1 MQISVDVLCLAR
13 RNTEELVADLLII
26 YHSLHKCG
34 DGILAEGRLKD
45 LLRRAYCFGLSLT
58 RLDIR
63 QVWCGDSGVGRSLA
77 HPHAHL
83 RHPRGGVVHRTTISK
98 PESNGSTL
106 HTPIDTDASPNP
118 KIPRSQTLNPKPQT
132 LDLHPQNPKS

>member
-1 MQISVDVLCLAR
+1 MQLLLHIRDRLSKTISHASDVAAGKPEPIVEGLKPYS
-13 RNTEELVADLLII
+13 TTQELVADLMII

-63 QVWCGDSGVGRSLA
+63 QVAPFLNLSLE
-77 HPHAHL
+77 P
-83 RHPRGGVVHRTTISK
+83 
-98 PESNGSTL
+98 
-106 HTPIDTDASPNP
+106 
-118 KIPRSQTLNPKPQT
+118 
-132 LDLHPQNPKS
+132 

>member
-1 MQISVDVLCLAR
+1 MSTEKPVKLEVDASAPAAQLVAAAAPSPDAPTVPAPDAPAAPTPDRGPPAGPSGGEASDHAAAGKPEPIVEGLKPYS
-13 RNTEELVADLLII
+13 TTQELVADLMII

-63 QVWCGDSGVGRSLA
+63 QVA
-77 HPHAHL
+77 HP
-83 RHPRGGVVHRTTISK
+83 K
-98 PESNGSTL
+98 P
-106 HTPIDTDASPNP
+106 
-118 KIPRSQTLNPKPQT
+118 
-132 LDLHPQNPKS
+132 